1 MGTTDPSMSMISK
14 DAEAANEAGIELSP
28 DPNAPLKLPV
38 NASKLTKWNAAMS
51 LFHGVF
57 AAITLAVGNTDLA
70 VPVYGSGVKVIVG
83 GLNGTN
89 VGTNAT
95 GGWALTPDFSSVSSH
110 IHLTWAVACFFGL
123 SCLFHLGN
131 ATFLKKFYIRA
142 LEKGYAPFRWIEYSM
157 SASVMIL
164 ILAYTSGTTTQ
175 RARLALRLHRH
186 HHGLRPPARGHLPPQ
201 VSRGV
206 GHLQQAR
213 AAAGAPHRL
222 RAAVLR
228 LGAGRRAV
236 HGGRWLVRH
245 RLPGREEPDADLR
258 LRHRLR
264 RAAHLLGLR
273 PRAAHRLAPP
283 ARQVLSGRDR
293 VHVAFALRQ
302 GRARPARAEQRP
314 CARQLHRYLCVSP
327 EKASSTCALLSCSC
341 LVFVVGVCIRCEPF
355 RKKEK
360 K

>member
-1 MGTTDPSMSMISK
+1 MSMISK

-95 GGWALTPDFSSVSSH
+95 DGWALKPDFSSVSSH

-131 ATFLKKFYIRA
+131 ALLWKPLYLRA

-175 RARLALRLHRH
+175 PVLVSLFGFTAITMAFGHLHEVVCRPKSLEAWAISNKLERLQAHLIGYVPQCFAWGLVIAQFMEA
-186 HHGLRPPARGHLPPQ
+186 GGSSATDSQGEKSQMPTFVYGIVFGELLIFWCFGLVQLIVSLRPPAKYYQGEIAYMWL
-201 VSRGV
+201 SLLAKGV
-206 GHLQQAR
+206 
-213 AAAGAPHRL
+213 
-222 RAAVLR
+222 
-228 LGAGRRAV
+228 
-236 HGGRWLVRH
+236 
-245 RLPGREEPDADLR
+245 
-258 LRHRLR
+258 
-264 RAAHLLGLR
+264 LGL
-273 PRAAHRLAPP
+273 L
-283 ARQVLSGRDR
+283 VLSN
-293 VHVAFALRQ
+293 VLVL
-302 GRARPARAEQRP
+302 
-314 CARQLHRYLCVSP
+314 QLHRYLCLSL
-327 EKASSTCALLSCSC
+327 EKAGAFLRRRVRS
-341 LVFVVGVCIRCEPF
+341 
-355 RKKEK
+355 
-360 K
+360 

>member
-1 MGTTDPSMSMISK
+1 MISK

-83 GLNGTN
+83 GLNGSN

-95 GGWALTPDFSSVSSH
+95 DGWALKPDFSSVSSH

-175 RARLALRLHRH
+175 PVLVSLFGFTAITMAFGHLHEVICRPKSLEEWAISNKLERLQAHLMGYVPQCFAWGLVVAQFMEA
-186 HHGLRPPARGHLPPQ
+186 GGSSTTDSKGEKSQMPTFVYGIVFGELLIFWGFGLVQLIVSLRPPAKYYQGEIAYMWL
-201 VSRGV
+201 SLFAKGV
-206 GHLQQAR
+206 
-213 AAAGAPHRL
+213 
-222 RAAVLR
+222 
-228 LGAGRRAV
+228 
-236 HGGRWLVRH
+236 
-245 RLPGREEPDADLR
+245 
-258 LRHRLR
+258 
-264 RAAHLLGLR
+264 LGL
-273 PRAAHRLAPP
+273 L
-283 ARQVLSGRDR
+283 VLSN
-293 VHVAFALRQ
+293 V
-302 GRARPARAEQRP
+302 
-314 CARQLHRYLCVSP
+314 
-327 EKASSTCALLSCSC
+327 
-341 LVFVVGVCIRCEPF
+341 LVLGSFTDIYA
-355 RKKEK
+355 
-360 K
+360 